1 MISSTKGN
9 VIPRILLEVYLNY
22 VSQWAY
28 EYMYCLICSATATTV
43 DTEHVVRIA
52 GSGEIPGYR
61 YDR

>member
-1 MISSTKGN
+1 M
-9 VIPRILLEVYLNY
+9 LLEVYLNY

-52 GSGEIPGYR
+52 GSCEIPGYKVRYR